1 MTLNIIISVLIIL
14 CIAVAHINYPHQLI
28 CSHCVTTTVVC
39 HSTQCHMAIIYHC
52 SIWRTYCI
60 QCMGTTCAFI
70 KNNMERVWWTPNHMW
85 QSLFLWVIFLNH
97 ILARVIFFQ
106 FLGSPRQYCQ
116 FGLSHR
122 TPSLPLPKGLIVF
135 VGSQISNLKCL
146 CSWFVWRVHIASHK
160 PLLGIWY
167 CMTLTTQG
175 QHTKWQLQ
183 VAQTSIIDIMT
194 ASLITKL
201 LKCDDVKATNHKTTQ
216 MQWYESLRKCNYGE
230 NIKWCDHLAPH
241 MASSCNLTSII
252 SRLLHKVISY
262 RICVIL
268 FLLLRQRL
276 MWGVLLASKIQQVEW
291 VGLGSLMSLRI
302 TLVGFCCS
310 PGFLLE
316 IGVGLSWNSRK
327 PAAVEGRDLN
337 GSARRQLR

>member
-160 PLLGIWY
+160 PLIGIRY
-167 CMTLTTQG
+167 CITSTTQG
-175 QHTKWQLQ
+175 QLHCIKHTRPTHKVQLQ
-183 VAQTSIIDIMT
+183 LAQTSIIDIMT
-194 ASLITKL
+194 ASLITRL
-201 LKCDDVKATNHKTTQ
+201 LKCNDVKASNHKTTQ
-216 MQWYESLRKCNYGE
+216 NANRCESLRKFNYGE
-230 NIKWCDHLAPH
+230 IITWRDHLAPH
-241 MASSCNLTSII
+241 MASLCIRYDPKTFEDIRNDLWS
-252 SRLLHKVISY
+252 
-262 RICVIL
+262 
-268 FLLLRQRL
+268 
-276 MWGVLLASKIQQVEW
+276 SKCMQ
-291 VGLGSLMSLRI
+291 
-302 TLVGFCCS
+302 
-310 PGFLLE
+310 
-316 IGVGLSWNSRK
+316 
-327 PAAVEGRDLN
+327 
-337 GSARRQLR
+337 